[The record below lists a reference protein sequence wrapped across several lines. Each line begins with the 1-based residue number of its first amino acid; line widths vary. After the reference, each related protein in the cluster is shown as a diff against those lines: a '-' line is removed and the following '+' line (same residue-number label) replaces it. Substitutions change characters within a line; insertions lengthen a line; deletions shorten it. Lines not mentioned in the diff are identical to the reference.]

1 MVKVFNEKKVTL
13 TNQVSYRLVNSK
25 FPPIALFDDVVSADD
40 FETVFAVQSLTNPR
54 ILNELGDLALLP
66 KQEIP
71 FGIDGTSYVTAPF
84 THVNPDGSRFSDGSF
99 GILYLADTVQTAIK
113 ETLYHQEKYFRN
125 ISELHYDTIDMRCLK
140 IVFSAE
146 VVDCTAMNDLY
157 HSDDYSIPRAFGA
170 TLKKNNAQG
179 IQYNSVRN
187 MAEKDSSKKSICWG
201 LFSPK
206 YVSCAIQTKHFEFVF
221 DGEKIPYVRELVSKK
236 GYFN

>member
-1 MVKVFNEKKVTL
+1 MITAMSAKRVTL

-40 FETVFAVQSLTNPR
+40 FETAYAIQALTNPR

-66 KQEIP
+66 KKEIP

-99 GILYLADTVQTAIK
+99 GILYLADCVETAIK
-113 ETLYHQEKYFRN
+113 ETLYHQEKYFIN
-125 ISELHYDTIDMRCLK
+125 IPELHYDTIDMRCLK
-140 IVFSAE
+140 VEFSAE
-146 VVDCTAMNDLY
+146 VVDCTAMTNIY
-157 HSDDYSIPRAFGA
+157 HNDDYSIPNALGA
-170 TLKKNNAQG
+170 NLKKESEQG

-187 MAEKDSSKKSICWG
+187 NNLVHNNNSLCWG

-206 YVSCAIQTKHFEFVF
+206 YVSSAIQTKHFEFVF
-221 DGEKIPYVRELVSKK
+221 DGEKIPYVRELVSK
-236 GYFN
+236 